1 MEEKVFRRPAVAGKL
16 GEFVEARLHTD
27 HADASKNEFPQAL
40 QKQLANTI
48 AAPVYVTL
56 NPSSGVKLEIQEGAT
71 SDEKFIAFLDR
82 SLANRDRSGISELEL
97 VAGSR

>member
-16 GEFVEARLHTD
+16 KEFIEARLHTD

-40 QKQLANTI
+40 EKQLANTI

-56 NPSSGVKLEIQEGAT
+56 NPDTGVKLEIQEGAT
-71 SDEKFIAFLDR
+71 SDENFIAFLER
-82 SLANRDRSGISELEL
+82 SLANRERGGESELE
-97 VAGSR
+97 VSGSR